1 MGKVICV
8 FRLMPKEPAAFDEL
22 KAKAERLGPAKMDE
36 EPIAFGL
43 KALKLSFVIDDAGGT
58 FEKLEKKLEGLGA
71 ESVEN
76 IMTTRSL

>member
-8 FRLMPKEPAAFDEL
+8 FRLMPKEPEGFEGLKKAAEEL
-22 KAKAERLGPAKMDE
+22 DTVRIEE

-43 KALKLSFVIDDAGGT
+43 KALKLTFVIEDAGGAI
-58 FEKLEKKLEGLGA
+58 ERLEKKLEGLGA

-76 IMTTRSL
+76 IMTTRGL